1 MHKAQNLMKS
11 NKTETIIVRVDR
23 QSKQALR
30 SLAKLSRREL
40 SDYMRL
46 IIEDAIKN
54 KTKV

>member
-1 MHKAQNLMKS
+1 MKS